1 MVTPRTYPVDLN
13 GSAGAACQ
21 DEVRA
26 MAGIDRSTQRVIAV
40 IALMTVA
47 AWALRGYIPG
57 GERIAEREKPP
68 SNPATLAV
76 VVVMLSAAVAIIGFA
91 IIVRLRDRRPRRPPA
106 GSLPRSPGAAGRPT
120 WRYSLIMLGMV
131 IGCLLLVLLLTRWG
145 PLGPPEQPAY
155 VPPAVP
161 DTSAPD
167 SRTTDPRPPSSESD
181 PESGTNV
188 VGYLVPPMLVLMV
201 LVIVGTAIA
210 SRRRGSGEVQYRI
223 DDDAEVSVA
232 PTADDSLARAA
243 EVGLAEIGDLTRE
256 PREAII
262 ACYAAMERELT
273 RVPGAVPQDCD
284 TPSEVLARAVDNRA
298 LRADSATE
306 LVDLFEEAR
315 FSPHVMTEAHRD
327 AAVGVLEHVLAELPD
342 SAARGI

>member
-1 MVTPRTYPVDLN
+1 
-13 GSAGAACQ
+13 
-21 DEVRA
+21 
-26 MAGIDRSTQRVIAV
+26 MAGIDRSTQRVIVV

-57 GERIAEREKPP
+57 GERVAEREKPP
-68 SNPATLAV
+68 TNPAALAV

-91 IIVRLRDRRPRRPPA
+91 IIARMRDRRPRRPPA
-106 GSLPRSPGAAGRPT
+106 GALPRSPGAIGRPT
-120 WRYSLIMLGMV
+120 WRFSLIVLGMV

-145 PLGPPEQPAY
+145 GLGPPEQPASA
-155 VPPAVP
+155 PPAAR

-167 SRTTDPRPPSSESD
+167 PRATDPPRASESE
-181 PESGTNV
+181 PESDTNV

-201 LVIVGTAIA
+201 LVVVGTAVA
-210 SRRRGSGEVQYRI
+210 SRRRGSGELQY
-223 DDDAEVSVA
+223 
-232 PTADDSLARAA
+232 PADDFADDVPATGTAGVSLARAA

-284 TPSEVLARAVDNRA
+284 TPSEVLARAVENRA

-306 LVDLFEEAR
+306 LVELFEEAR
-315 FSPHVMTEAHRD
+315 FSPHVMSEAHRD
-327 AAVGVLEHVLAELPD
+327 AAVSVLERVLAELPD
-342 SAARGI
+342 GAARSIP